1 MIPASTMISTINR
14 GAAIAIPANTGRGAA
29 PAPLPPSRIVTRGR
43 GAVDTASQ
51 AQAVTAGRGA
61 APETESRSAELID
74 TNNTE
79 QEATAATAGRGGFF
93 TKYKTPILIGGGLL
107 GIFLFYQLM
116 KKK

>member
-1 MIPASTMISTINR
+1 MIPASTIKTALTT
-14 GAAIAIPANTGRGAA
+14 GAVIARPTTTGRGAA
-29 PAPLPPSRIVTRGR
+29 APSAIVTAGR

-51 AQAVTAGRGA
+51 AQAATGGRGA

-74 TNNTE
+74 TNSTD

-107 GIFLFYQLM
+107 GIFLIYQLM